1 MTISHFCRRLHLYL
15 GLALLPWFLM
25 YGVSSIP
32 FAHGQFFQKLDE
44 ARGVPLWQ
52 LRSERP
58 YDAPVPEN
66 REALL
71 EFGRKL
77 LKELGIE
84 GPNFSVYRANRTTL
98 NVGSYSF
105 LKSTRVVYSLDRKKL
120 TVEDRRFRFDQL
132 LTGMHARGGFERDGF
147 LSKSWGVM
155 VDLVCAAFLIWIG
168 TGLYLWWGLPGHH
181 GWGAVALATGTA
193 VFLLFTLRL

>member
-1 MTISHFCRRLHLYL
+1 MTFSHFCRRLHLYL

-25 YGVSSIP
+25 YAVSSIP

-52 LRSERP
+52 LRHERP
-58 YDAPVPEN
+58 YDAPVPED

-77 LKELGIE
+77 LQELGVE
-84 GPNFSVYRANRTTL
+84 GPNFFAYRPNRTTL
-98 NVGSYSF
+98 NVGSFSF
-105 LKSTRVVYSLDRKKL
+105 LKSTRVVYALDRKKL

-132 LTGMHARGGFERDGF
+132 LTGMHARGGFEQDG
-147 LSKSWGVM
+147 LLTKSWGVL
-155 VDLVCAAFLIWIG
+155 VDVVCAAFLIWIV
-168 TGLYLWWGLPGHH
+168 TGLYLWWGLPGHRAW
-181 GWGAVALATGTA
+181 GGLALACGAV
-193 VFLLFTLRL
+193 VFLWFTLKL